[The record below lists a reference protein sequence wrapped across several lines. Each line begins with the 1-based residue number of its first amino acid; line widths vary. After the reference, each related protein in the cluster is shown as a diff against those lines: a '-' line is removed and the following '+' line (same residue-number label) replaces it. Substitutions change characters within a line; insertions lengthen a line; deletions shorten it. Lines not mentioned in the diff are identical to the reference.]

1 MPLSAF
7 ALFLLLSRYI
17 PLSRCI
23 PFKSNTI
30 NLISIQYNS
39 PENWLHVKAE
49 DICTFFLPKDNV
61 HISEPRWEREGQL
74 GPEDGRNNGWKKEGQ
89 MEVTWLLTNRKHG
102 GKTKSVSVLKAALTQ
117 WRDGKKTE
125 IRLLMIE
132 KKEETERIYPNKY
145 DIKRL
150 P

>member
-1 MPLSAF
+1 
-7 ALFLLLSRYI
+7 
-17 PLSRCI
+17 
-23 PFKSNTI
+23 
-30 NLISIQYNS
+30 
-39 PENWLHVKAE
+39 
-49 DICTFFLPKDNV
+49 
-61 HISEPRWEREGQL
+61 
-74 GPEDGRNNGWKKEGQ
+74 

-132 KKEETERIYPNKY
+132 KKEETERKYPNKY